1 MNFVRETEPKVNVPH
16 PDLLL
21 EKELFNFDEE
31 ESNVDILLKRTD
43 LTKEEKK
50 IFKLLVR
57 VYREIGFRQTSEL
70 YVKLFAKKSKSF
82 LLESVSR
89 AGYVPPKRDDEEDA
103 KPKSDMEKVNLNSK
117 KKCVERIIIIYFYLP
132 SNY

>member
-1 MNFVRETEPKVNVPH
+1 MNIPH

-43 LTKEEKK
+43 LTKEESK
-50 IFKLLVR
+50 IYKLLVHI
-57 VYREIGFRQTSEL
+57 YREIGFRQMSEL

-89 AGYVPPKRDDEEDA
+89 AGYVPPKRNDDEEA
-103 KPKSDMEKVNLNSK
+103 KIKSDNMEKVNLNAK
-117 KKCVERIIIIYFYLP
+117 P
-132 SNY
+132 